1 MAGIGRIDF
10 RPRRPAVR
18 FPSSV
23 RSLDAA
29 GSTED
34 TIAESEET
42 TKMPSNSALA
52 RPVEGQEPVAR
63 RSGPMPAIILLIT
76 SGLTVLVTAILG
88 PSLPAMQAY
97 FKDVAGADYLVPLTM
112 TAPML
117 MMAGLSVF
125 AGEVADRVGRK
136 RLLVGAAFLYA
147 VVGTAPLYLESLTA
161 IIASRFALGILE
173 AVLMTVSTTM
183 IGDYYSGT
191 QRERFMSLQTTVSA
205 TAAFLLNTLGGVIA
219 EHGWRAPYGVYAVSL
234 LLAPLMIVH
243 LWEPKT
249 RASMSAEQ
257 VAADTMAFRPGL
269 LSFTCL
275 LAVATGIMFL
285 TVPVHF
291 GYLHGAIGVHSPSQ
305 IGLAYGINSLG
316 VITGTLLFGW
326 VLTARLQVAWQLAV
340 GALVAGTGFVIMQG
354 AADYATLTLAGF
366 VNGAGAGILLP
377 TMVTWNMRDLPVSRR
392 GLGTGA
398 FQSCLFFGMFINP
411 VIVVGLAKQ
420 LSDNRAAAV
429 GLLGYAVIALGV
441 VAAVAAVA
449 LRNGG
454 RGRR

>member
-1 MAGIGRIDF
+1 
-10 RPRRPAVR
+10 
-18 FPSSV
+18 
-23 RSLDAA
+23 
-29 GSTED
+29 
-34 TIAESEET
+34 
-42 TKMPSNSALA
+42 
-52 RPVEGQEPVAR
+52 
-63 RSGPMPAIILLIT
+63 
-76 SGLTVLVTAILG
+76 
-88 PSLPAMQAY
+88 
-97 FKDVAGADYLVPLTM
+97 
-112 TAPML
+112 
-117 MMAGLSVF
+117 
-125 AGEVADRVGRK
+125 
-136 RLLVGAAFLYA
+136 
-147 VVGTAPLYLESLTA
+147 
-161 IIASRFALGILE
+161 
-173 AVLMTVSTTM
+173 
-183 IGDYYSGT
+183 
-191 QRERFMSLQTTVSA
+191 
-205 TAAFLLNTLGGVIA
+205 
-219 EHGWRAPYGVYAVSL
+219 
-234 LLAPLMIVH
+234 
-243 LWEPKT
+243 
-249 RASMSAEQ
+249 
-257 VAADTMAFRPGL
+257 
-269 LSFTCL
+269 
-275 LAVATGIMFL
+275 
-285 TVPVHF
+285 VPVHF